1 VMSTGDEL
9 SVVRDAFACKPAVVA
24 ETEAYVAVASEYRAL
39 ATLPG
44 IENAVV
50 FEPQPEEVHTWRR

>member
-1 VMSTGDEL
+1 
-9 SVVRDAFACKPAVVA
+9 VVA

-44 IENAVV
+44 IEDARV
-50 FEPQPEEVHTWRR
+50 FEPQPEEVHTWTR